1 MNYTY
6 DESLKV
12 LGDFLEARDANYA
25 VQCAWEVVSNNQQY
39 TQEELDDAYNSGYSA
54 GCDAG
59 NEREYDLGYEDGYAE
74 GYEDAK
80 AEYGCWSDE

>member
-6 DESLKV
+6 DEALKMV
-12 LGDFLEARDANYA
+12 GDFLEANEANYA
-25 VQCAWEVVSNNQQY
+25 VKCAWEVVSNNQQY
-39 TQEELDDAYNSGYSA
+39 TEEELDDAYDS
-54 GCDAG
+54 
-59 NEREYDLGYEDGYAE
+59 